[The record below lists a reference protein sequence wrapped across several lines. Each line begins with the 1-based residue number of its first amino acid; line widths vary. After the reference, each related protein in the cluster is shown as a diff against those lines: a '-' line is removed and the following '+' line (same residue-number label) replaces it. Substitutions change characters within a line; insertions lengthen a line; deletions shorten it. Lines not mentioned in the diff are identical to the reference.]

1 MSGSSYRP
9 RADNGSGDSPRPPFL
24 TEFVN
29 QVGEIALVELVY
41 HLIGGTLAVRVHPH
55 VERSFRL
62 KAESARRIPELQRA
76 DADVCQHP
84 VHAVRWDGAGD
95 LGKAAMQQ
103 GHLRPIRRNLRGR
116 TAEVLARQFERAGI
130 LIEGNQTTLCAQAS
144 CDFQAVPA

>member
-29 QVGEIALVELVY
+29 QIGEIALVELVY

-62 KAESARRIPELQRA
+62 KAESARRFTQLQRA
-76 DADVCQHP
+76 QADVGQHP
-84 VHAVRWDGAGD
+84 VHAVRWHGAADG
-95 LGKAAMQQ
+95 GKAAVQQ
-103 GHLRPIRRNLRGR
+103 GHLRPVRREFRGW
-116 TAEVLARQFERAGI
+116 TDEALARQFERVRV
-130 LIEGNQTTLCAQAS
+130 LIEGDQTTLCAQAS
-144 CDFQAVPA
+144 CDFQAVSA